1 MRSCTSR
8 SVHKAQEYSQ
18 GIIQGLLLT
27 HASPVQRTSMLV
39 DGGQPMNGATYLRF
53 VSTSLSLSSAV
64 WASAASAPK
73 LASPFKPERAEAG
86 LKQQQTAQH
95 DLVSCASWCYWAP
108 QAYITS
114 NHQVT
119 PAPWPE
125 LALEFCARCCSR
137 WHACLQLRHPPRA
150 AFTGPISC
158 GELKPL
164 HAQLCCL
171 LAGLRSLADGCH
183 CISPL
188 PLLLA

>member
-73 LASPFKPERAEAG
+73 LASPSKPERAEAG

-95 DLVSCASWCYWAP
+95 DLVSCASWCYWCHKRSSL
-108 QAYITS
+108 QT
-114 NHQVT
+114 T
-119 PAPWPE
+119 
-125 LALEFCARCCSR
+125 RSR
-137 WHACLQLRHPPRA
+137 LR
-150 AFTGPISC
+150 
-158 GELKPL
+158 L
-164 HAQLCCL
+164 
-171 LAGLRSLADGCH
+171 GLSWLWNSVRVVAADGMPAC
-183 CISPL
+183 S
-188 PLLLA
+188 